1 MFYFPVRALSALNH
15 VMTLILDCLVLLASL
30 NIICSGKWG
39 KLTTEP
45 ILVELIG
52 LISKTLENMLSS

>member
-1 MFYFPVRALSALNH
+1 MFYFSVRALSALNH
-15 VMTLILDCLVLLASL
+15 VMTLILDCLVSL